1 MTPSFARSD
10 DNLWWLQE
18 AMRPMD
24 LTTEKQRI
32 IQEFVPG
39 KQVTLAHIIAN
50 ADAKLFPKIGLMDKT
65 GGSVAVMTLTPGEA
79 AIIGGDIAT
88 KAADV
93 ELAYVDRFSGSLL
106 IVGQLA
112 DIESAVHAV
121 VDTLGTVL
129 GFTPAPITR
138 T

>member
-1 MTPSFARSD
+1 
-10 DNLWWLQE
+10 
-18 AMRPMD
+18 MD
-24 LTTEKQRI
+24 LTTDKQRI

-65 GGSVAVMTLTPGEA
+65 GGAVAVMTLTPGET

-88 KAADV
+88 KASDV

-112 DIESAVHAV
+112 DVESAVQAV
-121 VDTLGTVL
+121 VATLESVL

>member
-1 MTPSFARSD
+1 MIRPLD
-10 DNLWWLQE
+10 HHVQWVQE
-18 AMRPMD
+18 ARKPMD
-24 LTTEKQRI
+24 LTSEKQRI

-50 ADAKLFPKIGLMDKT
+50 ADAQLFPKIGLMDKT

-88 KAADV
+88 KASDI

-112 DIESAVHAV
+112 DVESAVHAV
-121 VDTLGTVL
+121 VETLEAVL

>member
-1 MTPSFARSD
+1 
-10 DNLWWLQE
+10 
-18 AMRPMD
+18 MD

-50 ADAKLFPKIGLMDKT
+50 ADPKLFPKIGLADAT

-88 KAADV
+88 KTSNV
-93 ELAYVDRFSGSLL
+93 QLAYVDRFSGSLL
-106 IVGQLA
+106 ITGQLA
-112 DIESAVHAV
+112 DVESAVNSV
-121 VDTLGTVL
+121 VETLCSVL
-129 GFTPAPITR
+129 GFTPAPVTR

>member
-1 MTPSFARSD
+1 MDPMSD
-10 DNLWWLQE
+10 K
-18 AMRPMD
+18 A
-24 LTTEKQRI
+24 RI

-50 ADAKLFPKIGLMDKT
+50 ADQQLFTKIGLMDKT
-65 GGSVAVMTLTPGEA
+65 AGSVAVLTLTPGEA

-88 KAADV
+88 KSSAV
-93 ELAYVDRFSGSLL
+93 QLAYVDRFSGSLL
-106 IVGQLA
+106 LVGQLS
-112 DIESAVHAV
+112 DIETAVRDV
-121 VDTLGTVL
+121 VDTLRDVL

>member
-1 MTPSFARSD
+1 MQLSSD
-10 DNLWWLQE
+10 
-18 AMRPMD
+18 
-24 LTTEKQRI
+24 KQRI

-50 ADAKLFPKIGLMDKT
+50 ADAKLFPKIGLMDRE
-65 GGSVAVMTLTPGEA
+65 GGAVAVMTLTPGEA
-79 AIIGGDIAT
+79 AIIGGDIAS
-88 KAADV
+88 KASDV

-106 IVGQLA
+106 LVGQLA
-112 DIESAVHAV
+112 DVESAVRAV
-121 VDTLGTVL
+121 VETLSSVL

>member
-1 MTPSFARSD
+1 
-10 DNLWWLQE
+10 
-18 AMRPMD
+18 MD
-24 LTTEKQRI
+24 LSNDKQRI

-50 ADAKLFPKIGLMDKT
+50 ADAQLFPKIGLMDKS

-88 KAADV
+88 KASDV

-106 IVGQLA
+106 ITGQLA
-112 DIESAVHAV
+112 DVESAVRAV
-121 VDTLGTVL
+121 VETLGAVL

>member
-1 MTPSFARSD
+1 M
-10 DNLWWLQE
+10 E
-18 AMRPMD
+18 AM
-24 LTTEKQRI
+24 TEKQRI

-50 ADAKLFPKIGLMDKT
+50 ADAQLFPKIGLMDKT

-88 KAADV
+88 KASAV

-106 IVGQLA
+106 ITGQLA
-112 DIESAVHAV
+112 DVESAVRAV
-121 VDTLGTVL
+121 VETLGSVL